1 MKNKGKPVKKK
12 PQGSGTKAKMVS
24 GLGIPLPASKKLL
37 GYK

>member
-12 PQGSGTKAKMVS
+12 PRGTAKMVS